1 MPLPAE
7 ALAELSQP
15 HLRVHVGD
23 VWWLPEEQARYPG
36 GKGRFCLIVAL
47 ETPPAAKVP
56 ARAHYVAGST
66 RPGGS
71 PKLVVEAGDANLRN
85 RTHFCFWWSSDI
97 HIATLVQAGRF
108 VGRLELGR
116 RPEIVAAILG
126 SKRAVLKRLVT

>member
-1 MPLPAE
+1 MPLPAG

-23 VWWLPEEQARYPG
+23 VWWLPEEHARYPG

-47 ETPPAAKVP
+47 ETPPAGKVP

-66 RPGGS
+66 SPGGP
-71 PKLVVEAGDANLRN
+71 PKLVLKAGEANLCY

-97 HIATLVQAGRF
+97 DIVTLVQA
-108 VGRLELGR
+108 
-116 RPEIVAAILG
+116 
-126 SKRAVLKRLVT
+126 